1 MFKFADL
8 DKRICLT
15 CQYFTG
21 RRNVEVIGDKMF
33 IEYEKDKGT
42 CRIFNNFPVIINES
56 AGRVHW
62 CKYKRWTQ
70 LPDVSDA
77 PPKPS
82 SSRKTAKQS
91 YAPHPLPKSKSRKTT
106 APMADSSGDS
116 YDESVYET
124 PKRQSGCLGRLIK
137 SLLLLGIL
145 YWVVQKFQ
153 LMPHIKTFL
162 EGIYTFLVSELN
174 MFMKR

>member
-21 RRNVEVIGDKMF
+21 RRNVEVIGSKMF
-33 IEYEKDKGT
+33 IEYETDKGT
-42 CRIFNNFPVIINES
+42 CRIFNNFPVIINEP

-70 LPDVSDA
+70 LPDVSKS

-91 YAPHPLPKSKSRKTT
+91 DAPHPLPKTKSRKTAT
-106 APMADSSGDS
+106 SMADSSS
-116 YDESVYET
+116 ESCDESVYET

-145 YWVVQKFQ
+145 YWVVQKYQ

-162 EGIYTFLVSELN
+162 GGIYAFIVSVLN
-174 MFMKR
+174 MSMRK